1 MAQRKKRRATV
12 PDMVV
17 AQRLALA
24 AHALPRGMQTRQLLA
39 DLCGVA
45 ASSFQLSKAAEIL
58 DRTGLFISAS
68 QVGVYPRPRTR
79 EALGR
84 SVSWAREDIVAAR
97 AAVLAQLSEMSERI
111 SARAEYKGLEGQ
123 VEYTQDKIRQH
134 VRSTATSLLNNVGAR
149 EETEDVA
156 AQAAEFANTAAN
168 VRAGN
173 G

>member
-1 MAQRKKRRATV
+1 M
-12 PDMVV
+12 
-17 AQRLALA
+17 
-24 AHALPRGMQTRQLLA
+24 G
-39 DLCGVA
+39 
-45 ASSFQLSKAAEIL
+45 
-58 DRTGLFISAS
+58 
-68 QVGVYPRPRTR
+68 RTR

-123 VEYTQDKIRQH
+123 VEYTQDRIRQH